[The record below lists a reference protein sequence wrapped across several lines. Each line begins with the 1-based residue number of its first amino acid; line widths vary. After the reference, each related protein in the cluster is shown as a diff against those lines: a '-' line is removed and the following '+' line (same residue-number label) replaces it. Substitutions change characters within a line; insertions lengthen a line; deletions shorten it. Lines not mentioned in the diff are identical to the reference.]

1 LKVKATVSIREKVV
15 IVCQNLF
22 KGLSCN
28 NIQLNTMTFN
38 TISNNSQIN
47 VDTKIL
53 NKGFL
58 ILDELFQKHGWHLIK
73 NEMNWICY
81 TKVGQETDLFD
92 IKISQKIIQVSIPIK
107 NSPFQ
112 YHTSFTDYFQASE
125 YIEER
130 FFDFIDKKN

>member
-81 TKVGQETDLFD
+81 TKVGQESDLFD

>member
-58 ILDELFQKHGWHLIK
+58 ILDELFQKHGWQLIK

>member
-1 LKVKATVSIREKVV
+1 MKVKATVSIREKVV

-58 ILDELFQKHGWHLIK
+58 ILDELFQKHGWQLIK

>member
-1 LKVKATVSIREKVV
+1 
-15 IVCQNLF
+15 
-22 KGLSCN
+22 
-28 NIQLNTMTFN
+28 MTFN

-92 IKISQKIIQVSIPIK
+92 IKIGQKIIQVSIPIK